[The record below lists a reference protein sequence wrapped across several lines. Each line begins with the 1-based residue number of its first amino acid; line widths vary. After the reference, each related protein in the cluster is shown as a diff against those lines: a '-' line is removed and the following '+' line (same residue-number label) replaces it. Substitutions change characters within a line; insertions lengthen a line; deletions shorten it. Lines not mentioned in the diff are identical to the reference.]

1 MELLI
6 SLIVNVLAISISIY
20 FGIEQK
26 KMRHV
31 IKRIGQLSS
40 QSKSICASLDSL
52 EEDLINQK
60 IDANGALS
68 VLKTIKKY
76 MYSLNGEIESIYNE
90 YIKKE

>member
-20 FGIEQK
+20 FGIEQI

-52 EEDLINQK
+52 EEGLTSQK
-60 IDANGALS
+60 IGANSALS
-68 VLKTIKKY
+68 VLTPIKNN
-76 MYSLNGEIESIYNE
+76 MFSLNGEIESIYNE